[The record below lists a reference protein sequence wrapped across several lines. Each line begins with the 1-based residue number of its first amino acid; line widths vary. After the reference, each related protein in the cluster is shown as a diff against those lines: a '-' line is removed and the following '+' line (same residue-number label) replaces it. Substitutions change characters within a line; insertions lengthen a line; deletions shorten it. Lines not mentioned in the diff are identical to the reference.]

1 MQLQTIVKV
10 DKPSFQVD
18 YTTKLMLL
26 GSCFVENIGA
36 RLEYFKFQTEINPCG
51 IVYNPCSVAETLDM
65 LLTERQFHESDL
77 LQHNGKWVS
86 LSHHGSFSAVRA
98 EDCLSNINNRLANAC
113 AYLKKTDVLV
123 ITWGTAWVYRFRRTG
138 QIVSNCHKF
147 PASDFERFCLEVDEI
162 VDIYTVLL
170 RRLWQLNPEMK
181 IVFTV
186 SPVRHWKDGAHG
198 NQLSK
203 AVLLLAIDRLQ
214 RLYESVVYFPSYE
227 IVMDELRDYRFYGE
241 DMLHLGGQG
250 IEYIWEKFSDS
261 YIFPE
266 TRMWMKKVD
275 KLNRILQHRPFDAD
289 SDDTRRLY
297 ARTQQELQ
305 ALLRQIYG
313 KSGELC

>member
-65 LLTERQFHESDL
+65 LLTERQFYESDL